1 MKKLLAMVL
10 ALVMTLSLAVSANA
24 AFKDDTKI
32 SDDYAEAVAVL
43 NGMGVFKGYED
54 GSFKPEGNITRAEVA
69 TIVYRIYTAD
79 VAKNDKSGL
88 YATYNKFSDMAGAG
102 WAQGYIGYCA
112 NASLV
117 KGYPDGTFKPSGKVT
132 GYEVLAMILR
142 AVGYD
147 KNNEFSGADWALH
160 VAQTAQQLGILDNV
174 AKTTDLNAP
183 ASRELVAELL
193 FQGIQKA
200 QVTYTPAFGY
210 VTDKVIST
218 KTNSLGEKNFK
229 LASAVAA
236 DKWGRPATKWTYNTG
251 DKSTTFVSKADVS
264 YTKAV
269 AECDVAHDLGLS
281 ADTAYTL
288 IVNGQPQTTNY
299 LVNLTDT
306 VTKMGAQG
314 RLFEVYK
321 DAKTIVMIDTFLA
334 KVTYVADITYDAQGH
349 VKTPATITL
358 EVYDGTNGTGAQKAA
373 TYTTL
378 TLKDYDNNYG
388 YAKDEYV
395 LVNAYTNDPNSAT
408 ISGKVFNNTKQYAE
422 IVGKATS
429 IEGAQS
435 VIYWNAQQHNVE
447 GTVYDDAVKFY
458 LDQAAQK
465 DAKYTW
471 YFDSYNNL
479 IGAVEIAAANSYGVI
494 NSIWWAGNATD
505 GSGVAKANVTYVDGT
520 TAQVDISEVT
530 YASANNE
537 VVTGTVTHS
546 TGTTT
551 DKVMK
556 ADNKLFYVDSY
567 IKTNT
572 DLDAY
577 KLLNGH
583 LFRFTTKS
591 NGTLSAVEVSTYT
604 TASATAANLADYGK
618 LHNTETGLAVYKN
631 TQVYTNLTNT
641 LVVNANTTFLVRS
654 GAGTSASPYTFKSIT
669 GFTNIDNY
677 NAAEVDWVD
686 LNGDNV
692 ADYVY
697 VIGATTSSK
706 VTSLFYFDGQ
716 QGAYTLADGTWVVKG
731 YVDGVAGEVKFANY
745 AALQSTLT
753 VNSVAG
759 EPKTNTLYIVALED
773 GVVKQ
778 GHAVTTGETLDAEV
792 VSTTVNGTP
801 TTETYALSSAYESGK
816 TYTVDKV
823 SGTIGDNFSDSLY
836 YDADGRQYYSVIADL
851 TKVVGTMGNPVDQ
864 DYYFVYINNATGQSN
879 RLCAQ
884 AYAYDKNAA
893 ATNAVITATTVTNTV
908 AAVKGNTV
916 DSVKF
921 AAQATAGTGFTGTP
935 DLTVSNVKFERLFT
949 AANGA
954 TSWVEMAANEVFVAN
969 VSYRATITID
979 VPSTMANAQLA
990 STNVITYTAG
1000 GHTTT
1005 GVYNTVVTDVFS
1017 VQ

>member
-24 AFKDDTKI
+24 AFKDDKSI
-32 SDDYAEAVAVL
+32 SDDYAESVAVL

-69 TIVYRIYTAD
+69 TIIYRIYTAD

-160 VAQTAQQLGILDNV
+160 VAQTAQQLGVLDNV

-229 LASAVAA
+229 LASAAAA
-236 DKWGRPATKWTYNTG
+236 DKWGRPATKWTYTTG
-251 DKSTTFVSKADVS
+251 DKATTFVEKPDLT

-269 AECDVAHDLGLS
+269 TECDVAHDAGLKV
-281 ADTAYTL
+281 DTAYTL
-288 IVNGQPQTTNY
+288 IVNGQTASTKY
-299 LVNLTDT
+299 TVNLTDT
-306 VTKMGAQG
+306 KTTMGAQG
-314 RLFEVYK
+314 RLFEVY
-321 DAKTIVMIDTFLA
+321 DDTIVMIDTFLA

-358 EVYDGTNGTGAQKAA
+358 EVYDSKTAPK
-373 TYTTL
+373 TTAL

-395 LVNAYTNDPNSAT
+395 LINAYTDATNSVT
-408 ISGKVFNNTKQYAE
+408 VSGKVYNNNKQYAE
-422 IVGKATS
+422 IVSKATS
-429 IEGAQS
+429 VDGAQS

-447 GTVYDDAVKFY
+447 GTVYDDAAKFY

-479 IGAVEIAAANSYGVI
+479 IGAVEIAAATSYGVI

-505 GSGVAKANVTYVDGT
+505 GSGVAKANVTYMDGT
-520 TAQVDISEVT
+520 TAQVDISKMT
-530 YASANNE
+530 YVYTTPATPATPATKTVKS
-537 VVTGTVTHS
+537 GDVTHS
-546 TGTTT
+546 TGINAL
-551 DKVMK
+551 VMK
-556 ADNKLFYVDSY
+556 ADDQNKYFYVDTY
-567 IKTNT
+567 INTNKVADT
-572 DLDAY
+572 NGI
-577 KLLNGH
+577 LNGH
-583 LFRFTTKS
+583 LFQFTTKS
-591 NGTLSAVEVSTYT
+591 NGTLDAVEVATG
-604 TASATAANLADYGK
+604 TAAKLYNLADV
-618 LHNTETGLAVYKN
+618 AVSKN
-631 TQVYTNLTNT
+631 TQVYGGATGT
-641 LVVNANTTFLVRS
+641 LVVNSNTVFLVRS
-654 GAGTSASPYTFKSIT
+654 GADTTANPYTFKSIT

-677 NAAEVDWVD
+677 AKGEVDYVD

-697 VIGATTSSK
+697 VIAPTTTSK

-731 YVDGVAGEVKFANY
+731 YVDGVAGEVKFANFD
-745 AALQSTLT
+745 ALQNTLKINGQT
-753 VNSVAG
+753 GYPVN
-759 EPKTNTLYIVALED
+759 NTLYVVTLED
-773 GVVKQ
+773 GVVKS
-778 GHAVTTGETLDAEV
+778 GHIVTDGEQLKGNA
-792 VSTTVNGTP
+792 NYP
-801 TTETYALSSAYESGK
+801 LSSAYN
-816 TYTVDKV
+816 TYSDITINIVEGAAGTVENNYSDRD
-823 SGTIGDNFSDSLY
+823 TFADSLY
-836 YDADGRQYYSVIADL
+836 HDYSANKYYSVVTDL
-851 TKVVGTMGNPVDQ
+851 TKVVGTMGNPADQ
-864 DYYFVYINNATGQSN
+864 HYYFVSIQNNGQLN
-879 RLCAQ
+879 ALALQ
-884 AYAYDKNAA
+884 AYAYDKVKSGVDVPNAA
-893 ATNAVITATTVTNTV
+893 TVIGVALNANKSAMVSLNTNNDAKKGDVYSVTLEQLRDNGYVTVGTFSGTV
-908 AAVKGNTV
+908 
-916 DSVKF
+916 
-921 AAQATAGTGFTGTP
+921 
-935 DLTVSNVKFERLFT
+935 VSD
-949 AANGA
+949 GA
-954 TSWVEMAANEVFVAN
+954 TSV
-969 VSYRATITID
+969 TID
-979 VPSTMANAQLA
+979 LGG
-990 STNVITYTAG
+990 VIGAGTYKVTAG
-1000 GHTTT
+1000 S
-1005 GVYNTVVTDVFS
+1005 YSSIMSFAN
-1017 VQ
+1017 

>member
-24 AFKDDTKI
+24 AFKDDKSI
-32 SDDYAEAVAVL
+32 SDDYAESVAVL

-69 TIVYRIYTAD
+69 TIIYRIYTAD

-160 VAQTAQQLGILDNV
+160 VAQTAQQLGVLDNV

-236 DKWGRPATKWTYNTG
+236 DKWGRPATKWTYTTG
-251 DKSTTFVSKADVS
+251 DKATTFVEKPDLT

-269 AECDVAHDLGLS
+269 AECDVAHDLDLS
-281 ADTAYTL
+281 ADTAYAL
-288 IVNGQPQTTNY
+288 IVNGQKQATTY
-299 LVNLTDT
+299 TVNLTDT

-358 EVYDGTNGTGAQKAA
+358 EVYDAKNASTP
-373 TYTTL
+373 L
-378 TLKDYDNNYG
+378 TLKDYDANYG

-395 LVNAYTNDPNSAT
+395 LVNAYTNTVNSAT
-408 ISGKVFNNTKQYAE
+408 VSGKVINTADQYAE

-435 VIYWNAQQHNVE
+435 VIYWNAKQHNVE
-447 GTVYDDAVKFY
+447 GTVYDDAVKFC

-520 TAQVDISEVT
+520 TAVLDISTLIYNGAAAENRNTT
-530 YASANNE
+530 YIAKGGKLSHNTAALKVMSGDTYSTAPTSYFYIDDYIDQNARADKTSAQILNDDMFQF
-537 VVTGTVTHS
+537 TTQTDGTV
-546 TGTTT
+546 
-551 DKVMK
+551 K
-556 ADNKLFYVDSY
+556 
-567 IKTNT
+567 
-572 DLDAY
+572 
-577 KLLNGH
+577 
-583 LFRFTTKS
+583 
-591 NGTLSAVEVSTYT
+591 AVEVSG
-604 TASATAANLADYGK
+604 AGTAAAYKNLHSENLAI
-618 LHNTETGLAVYKN
+618 YKN
-631 TQVYTNLTNT
+631 TQIYTAPST
-641 LVVNANTTFLVRS
+641 LVVNANTVFLVRS
-654 GAGTSASPYTFKSIT
+654 GAGTSANPYTFKSVT

-677 NAAEVDWVD
+677 VAAEVDWVD

-697 VIGATTSSK
+697 VIGATTTSK

-716 QGAYTLADGTWVVKG
+716 QGAYTLSDGTWVVKG

-745 AALQSTLT
+745 DALQ
-753 VNSVAG
+753 
-759 EPKTNTLYIVALED
+759 NTLRDAYQSNIKHAPAANKLYVVKLED
-773 GVVKQ
+773 GVVMD
-778 GHAVTTGETLDAEV
+778 GHMVSATGGAMV
-792 VSTTVNGTP
+792 A
-801 TTETYALSSAYESGK
+801 YAPDYPLSAAYESGK
-816 TYTVDKV
+816 SYYVDFV
-823 SGTIGDNFSDSLY
+823 SGEKNATTGANVDTFNGSLY
-836 YDADGRQYYSVIADL
+836 YDASAGQYYSVITEGGV
-851 TKVVGTMGNPVDQ
+851 TKMVGTMGNPGDQ
-864 DYYFVYINNATGQSN
+864 EYYFVYVTGGAAEN
-879 RLCAQ
+879 RLCVQ
-884 AYAYDKNAA
+884 AYAYDK
-893 ATNAVITATTVTNTV
+893 VTSPSNPDAGANGVVTYTL
-908 AAVKGNTV
+908 NIV
-916 DSVKF
+916 DNK
-921 AAQATAGTGFTGTP
+921 TGKVLQSYTK
-935 DLTVSNVKFERLFT
+935 TVSNVADGTYTITL
-949 AANGA
+949 A
-954 TSWVEMAANEVFVAN
+954 EMAALWN
-969 VSYRATITID
+969 VSTAKLTAFGPDSYTYT
-979 VPSTMANAQLA
+979 LA
-990 STNVITYTAG
+990 STASPAVTTASP
-1000 GHTTT
+1000 TLNA
-1005 GVYNTVVTDVFS
+1005 YYAN
-1017 VQ
+1017 

>member
-24 AFKDDTKI
+24 AFKDDKSI
-32 SDDYAEAVAVL
+32 SDDYAESVAVL

-69 TIVYRIYTAD
+69 TIIYRIYTAD

-160 VAQTAQQLGILDNV
+160 VAQTAQQLGVLDNV

-229 LASAVAA
+229 LASAAAA
-236 DKWGRPATKWTYNTG
+236 DKWGRPATKWTYTTG
-251 DKSTTFVSKADVS
+251 DKATTFVEKPDLT

-269 AECDVAHDLGLS
+269 TECDVAHDAGLKV
-281 ADTAYTL
+281 DTAYTL
-288 IVNGQPQTTNY
+288 IVNGQTASTKY
-299 LVNLTDT
+299 TVNLTDT
-306 VTKMGAQG
+306 KTTMGAQG
-314 RLFEVYK
+314 RLFEVY
-321 DAKTIVMIDTFLA
+321 DDTIVMIDTFLA

-358 EVYDGTNGTGAQKAA
+358 EVYDSKTEPK
-373 TYTTL
+373 TTAL

-395 LVNAYTNDPNSAT
+395 LINAYTNATNSVT
-408 ISGKVFNNTKQYAE
+408 VSGKVYNNNKQYAE
-422 IVGKATS
+422 IVSKATS
-429 IEGAQS
+429 VDGAQS

-447 GTVYDDAVKFY
+447 GTVYDDAAKFY

-479 IGAVEIAAANSYGVI
+479 IGAVEIAAATSYGVI

-505 GSGVAKANVTYVDGT
+505 GSGVAKANVTYMDGT
-520 TAQVDISEVT
+520 TAQVDISKMT
-530 YASANNE
+530 YVYTTPATPATPATKTVKS
-537 VVTGTVTHS
+537 GDVTHS
-546 TGTTT
+546 TGINAL
-551 DKVMK
+551 VMK
-556 ADNKLFYVDSY
+556 ADDQNKYFYVDTY
-567 IKTNT
+567 INTNKVADT
-572 DLDAY
+572 NGI
-577 KLLNGH
+577 LNGH
-583 LFRFTTKS
+583 LFQFTTKS
-591 NGTLSAVEVSTYT
+591 NGTLDAVEVATG
-604 TASATAANLADYGK
+604 TAAKLYNLADV
-618 LHNTETGLAVYKN
+618 AVSKN
-631 TQVYTNLTNT
+631 TQVYGGVTGT
-641 LVVNANTTFLVRS
+641 LVVNSNTVFLVRS
-654 GAGTSASPYTFKSIT
+654 GADTTANPYTFKSIT

-677 NAAEVDWVD
+677 AKGEVDYVD

-697 VIGATTSSK
+697 VIAPTTTSK
-706 VTSLFYFDGQ
+706 VTSLFYFDGR
-716 QGAYTLADGTWVVKG
+716 QGAFTLDDGMWVVKG
-731 YVDGVAGEVKFANY
+731 YVDGVDSEVKFANFD
-745 AALQSTLT
+745 ALQNTLKINDKT
-753 VNSVAG
+753 GYPVN
-759 EPKTNTLYIVALED
+759 NTLYVVTLED
-773 GVVKQ
+773 GVVKS
-778 GHAVTTGETLDAEV
+778 GHIVTNGEQLKGY
-792 VSTTVNGTP
+792 VNYP
-801 TTETYALSSAYESGK
+801 LSSAYN
-816 TYTVDKV
+816 TYSDITIDIVEGAAGTVENNYSDRD
-823 SGTIGDNFSDSLY
+823 TFADSLY
-836 YDADGRQYYSVIADL
+836 HDYSANKYYSVVTDL
-851 TKVVGTMGNPVDQ
+851 TKVVGTMGNPADQ
-864 DYYFVYINNATGQSN
+864 HYYFVSIQNNGQLN
-879 RLCAQ
+879 ALALQ
-884 AYAYDKNAA
+884 AYAYDKVKSGVDVPNAA
-893 ATNAVITATTVTNTV
+893 TVIDVALNANKDATVSLNANNDAKKGDVYSVTLEQLRDNGYVTVGTFSGTV
-908 AAVKGNTV
+908 AS
-916 DSVKF
+916 D
-921 AAQATAGTGFTGTP
+921 
-935 DLTVSNVKFERLFT
+935 
-949 AANGA
+949 GA
-954 TSWVEMAANEVFVAN
+954 TSV
-969 VSYRATITID
+969 TIE
-979 VPSTMANAQLA
+979 LHG
-990 STNVITYTAG
+990 VIGAGTYKVTAG
-1000 GHTTT
+1000 S
-1005 GVYNTVVTDVFS
+1005 YSSIMSFAN
-1017 VQ
+1017 

>member
-24 AFKDDTKI
+24 AFKDDKSI
-32 SDDYAEAVAVL
+32 SDDYAESVAVL

-69 TIVYRIYTAD
+69 TIIYRIYTAD

-160 VAQTAQQLGILDNV
+160 VAQTAQQLGVLDNV

-229 LASAVAA
+229 LASAAAA

-251 DKSTTFVSKADVS
+251 DKATTFVEKPDLT

-269 AECDVAHDLGLS
+269 TECDVAHDAGLK

-288 IVNGQPQTTNY
+288 IVNGQTASTKY
-299 LVNLTDT
+299 TVNLTDT
-306 VTKMGAQG
+306 KTKMGAQG
-314 RLFEVYK
+314 RLFEIY
-321 DAKTIVMIDTFLA
+321 DDTIVMIDTFLA

-358 EVYDGTNGTGAQKAA
+358 EVYDSKTAPK
-373 TYTTL
+373 TTAL
-378 TLKDYDNNYG
+378 TLKDYDANYG

-395 LVNAYTNDPNSAT
+395 LVNAYTDKAANSAT
-408 ISGKVFNNTKQYAE
+408 VSGKVYNNDKQYAE

-520 TAQVDISEVT
+520 TAQVDLSEMT
-530 YASANNE
+530 YFDDNASGIVRSKIAN
-537 VVTGTVTHS
+537 GKVTHS
-546 TGTTT
+546 TGINNM
-551 DKVMK
+551 VMK
-556 ADNKLFYVDSY
+556 ADGNYFYVDSY
-567 IKTNT
+567 INTNT
-572 DLDAY
+572 NADTNE
-577 KLLNGH
+577 LLNGH

-591 NGTLSAVEVSTYT
+591 NGTLKAVEVATYP
-604 TASATAANLADYGK
+604 AEANVADSGK
-618 LHNTETGLAVYKN
+618 LHSVASLAVSKN
-631 TQVYTNLTNT
+631 TQVMSNGTYT
-641 LVVNANTTFLVRS
+641 LVVNSNTTFLVRS

-745 AALQSTLT
+745 DALQKALKI
-753 VNSVAG
+753 NSQTG
-759 EPKTNTLYIVALED
+759 YPENNTLYVVTLKD
-773 GVVKQ
+773 GVVQ
-778 GHAVTTGETLDAEV
+778 SGHAAVDDEPLNDNNEY
-792 VSTTVNGTP
+792 P
-801 TTETYALSSAYESGK
+801 LSSAYN
-816 TYTVDKV
+816 TYSNITINFVEGAAGTVANNYSDRD
-823 SGTIGDNFSDSLY
+823 TFADSLY
-836 YDADGRQYYSVIADL
+836 HDYSANKYYSVVTDL
-851 TKVVGTMGNPVDQ
+851 TKVVGTMGNPADQ
-864 DYYFVYINNATGQSN
+864 NYYFVSIQNNGQLN
-879 RLCAQ
+879 ALALQ
-884 AYAYDKNAA
+884 AYAYDKVKSGVDVPNAA
-893 ATNAVITATTVTNTV
+893 TVIGVALNANKDA
-908 AAVKGNTV
+908 
-916 DSVKF
+916 
-921 AAQATAGTGFTGTP
+921 
-935 DLTVSNVKFERLFT
+935 TVSLNDKNDAKKGDVYSVTLEQLRDNGYVTVGTFSGT
-949 AANGA
+949 VGNDGA
-954 TSWVEMAANEVFVAN
+954 TSV
-969 VSYRATITID
+969 TIE
-979 VPSTMANAQLA
+979 LRG
-990 STNVITYTAG
+990 VIGAGTYKVTAG
-1000 GHTTT
+1000 S
-1005 GVYNTVVTDVFS
+1005 YSSIMSFAN
-1017 VQ
+1017 

>member
-24 AFKDDTKI
+24 AFKDDKSI
-32 SDDYAEAVAVL
+32 SDDYAESVAVL

-69 TIVYRIYTAD
+69 TIIYRIYTAD

-160 VAQTAQQLGILDNV
+160 VAQTAQQLGVLDRV

-229 LASAVAA
+229 LASAAA
-236 DKWGRPATKWTYNTG
+236 SDKWGRPATKWTYTTG
-251 DKSTTFVSKADVS
+251 DKATTFVEKPDLT

-269 AECDVAHDLGLS
+269 TECDVAHDAGLK

-288 IVNGQPQTTNY
+288 IVNGQPASTKYT
-299 LVNLTDT
+299 VNLTDT
-306 VTKMGAQG
+306 KTKMGAQG
-314 RLFEVYK
+314 RLFEIY
-321 DAKTIVMIDTFLA
+321 DDTIVMIDTFLA

-358 EVYDGTNGTGAQKAA
+358 EVYDSKTAPK
-373 TYTTL
+373 TTAL

-395 LVNAYTNDPNSAT
+395 LVNAFTDATNSAT
-408 ISGKVFNNTKQYAE
+408 VSGKVFNNTKQYAE
-422 IVGKATS
+422 IVSKATS
-429 IEGAQS
+429 VDGAQS

-447 GTVYDDAVKFY
+447 GTVYDDAAKFY

-479 IGAVEIAAANSYGVI
+479 IGAVEIAAATSYGVI

-505 GSGVAKANVTYVDGT
+505 GSGVAKANVTYMDGT
-520 TAQVDISEVT
+520 TAQVDISKMT
-530 YASANNE
+530 YVHTTPATPATPATKTVKS
-537 VVTGTVTHS
+537 GDVTHS
-546 TGTTT
+546 TGINAL
-551 DKVMK
+551 VMK
-556 ADNKLFYVDSY
+556 ADDQNKYFYVDTY
-567 IKTNT
+567 INTNKVADT
-572 DLDAY
+572 NGI
-577 KLLNGH
+577 LNGH
-583 LFRFTTKS
+583 LFQFTTKS
-591 NGTLSAVEVSTYT
+591 NGTLDAVEVATG
-604 TASATAANLADYGK
+604 TAAKLYNLADV
-618 LHNTETGLAVYKN
+618 AVSKN
-631 TQVYTNLTNT
+631 TQVYGGATGT
-641 LVVNANTTFLVRS
+641 LVVNSNTVFLVRS
-654 GAGTSASPYTFKSIT
+654 GADTTANPYTFKSIT

-677 NAAEVDWVD
+677 AKGEVDYVD

-697 VIGATTSSK
+697 VIAPTTTSK

-731 YVDGVAGEVKFANY
+731 YVDGVAGEVKFANFD
-745 AALQSTLT
+745 ALQNTLKISGQT
-753 VNSVAG
+753 GYPVN
-759 EPKTNTLYIVALED
+759 NTLYVVTLED
-773 GVVKQ
+773 GVVKS
-778 GHAVTTGETLDAEV
+778 GHIVTDGEQLK
-792 VSTTVNGTP
+792 G
-801 TTETYALSSAYESGK
+801 YANYPLSSAYN
-816 TYTVDKV
+816 TYSDITINIVEGAAGTVANNYSDRD
-823 SGTIGDNFSDSLY
+823 TFADSLY
-836 YDADGRQYYSVIADL
+836 HDYSANKYYSVVTDL
-851 TKVVGTMGNPVDQ
+851 TKVVGTMGNPADQ
-864 DYYFVYINNATGQSN
+864 NYYFVSIQNNGQLN
-879 RLCAQ
+879 ALALQ
-884 AYAYDKNAA
+884 AYAYDKVKSGVDVPNAA
-893 ATNAVITATTVTNTV
+893 TVIGVALNANKSATVSLNANNDAKQGDVYSVTLEQLRDNGYVAVGTFSGTV
-908 AAVKGNTV
+908 AYDGAN
-916 DSVKF
+916 SVTIELGSVIGAGTYKV
-921 AAQATAGTGFTGTP
+921 TAGSYSSIMSF
-935 DLTVSNVKFERLFT
+935 
-949 AANGA
+949 AN
-954 TSWVEMAANEVFVAN
+954 
-969 VSYRATITID
+969 
-979 VPSTMANAQLA
+979 
-990 STNVITYTAG
+990 
-1000 GHTTT
+1000 
-1005 GVYNTVVTDVFS
+1005 
-1017 VQ
+1017 

>member
-24 AFKDDTKI
+24 FKDDKSI
-32 SDDYAEAVAVL
+32 SDDYAESVAVL

-54 GSFKPEGNITRAEVA
+54 GSFKPEGKITRAEVA

-117 KGYPDGTFKPSGKVT
+117 KGYPDGTFKPSGNVT

-160 VAQTAQQLGILDNV
+160 VAQTAQQLGVLDNV

-210 VTDKVIST
+210 VTDKVIGT

-229 LASAVAA
+229 LASAAA
-236 DKWGRPATKWTYNTG
+236 SDKWGRPATKWTYNTG
-251 DKSTTFVSKADVS
+251 DKATTFVEKPDLT

-269 AECDVAHDLGLS
+269 TECDVAHDAGLK

-288 IVNGQPQTTNY
+288 IVNGQTASTKY
-299 LVNLTDT
+299 TVNLTDT
-306 VTKMGAQG
+306 KTTMGAQG
-314 RLFEVYK
+314 RLFEVY
-321 DAKTIVMIDTFLA
+321 DDTIVMIDTFLA

-358 EVYDGTNGTGAQKAA
+358 EVYDSKTAPK
-373 TYTTL
+373 TTAL

-395 LVNAYTNDPNSAT
+395 LVNAFTDATNSAT
-408 ISGKVFNNTKQYAE
+408 VSGKVFNNTKQYAE
-422 IVGKATS
+422 IVSKATS
-429 IEGAQS
+429 VDGAQS

-447 GTVYDDAVKFY
+447 GTVYDDAAKFY

-479 IGAVEIAAANSYGVI
+479 IGAVEIAAATSYGVI

-505 GSGVAKANVTYVDGT
+505 GSGVAKANVTYMDGT
-520 TAQVDISEVT
+520 TAQVDISKMT
-530 YASANNE
+530 YVHTTPATPATPATKTVKS
-537 VVTGTVTHS
+537 GDVTHS
-546 TGTTT
+546 TGINAL
-551 DKVMK
+551 VMK
-556 ADNKLFYVDSY
+556 ADDQNKYFYVDTY
-567 IKTNT
+567 INTNKVADT
-572 DLDAY
+572 NGI
-577 KLLNGH
+577 LNGH
-583 LFRFTTKS
+583 LFQFTTKS
-591 NGTLSAVEVSTYT
+591 NGTLDAVEVATG
-604 TASATAANLADYGK
+604 TAAKLYNLADV
-618 LHNTETGLAVYKN
+618 AVSKN
-631 TQVYTNLTNT
+631 TQVYGGATGT
-641 LVVNANTTFLVRS
+641 LVVNSNTVFLVRS
-654 GAGTSASPYTFKSIT
+654 GADTTANPYTFKSIT

-677 NAAEVDWVD
+677 AKGEVDYVD

-697 VIGATTSSK
+697 VIAPTTTSK

-731 YVDGVAGEVKFANY
+731 YVDGVAGEVKFANFD
-745 AALQSTLT
+745 ALQNTLKISGQT
-753 VNSVAG
+753 GYPVN
-759 EPKTNTLYIVALED
+759 NTLYVVTLED
-773 GVVKQ
+773 GVVKS
-778 GHAVTTGETLDAEV
+778 GHIVTDDEQLKG
-792 VSTTVNGTP
+792 
-801 TTETYALSSAYESGK
+801 YANYPLSSAYN
-816 TYTVDKV
+816 TYSDITINIVEGAAGTVANNYSDRD
-823 SGTIGDNFSDSLY
+823 TFADSLY
-836 YDADGRQYYSVIADL
+836 HDYSANKYYSVVTDL
-851 TKVVGTMGNPVDQ
+851 TKVVGTMGNPADQ
-864 DYYFVYINNATGQSN
+864 NYYFVSIQNNGQLN
-879 RLCAQ
+879 ALALQ
-884 AYAYDKNAA
+884 AYAYDKVESGGDVPNAA
-893 ATNAVITATTVTNTV
+893 TVIGVALNANKSATVSLNTNNDAKQGDVYSVTLEQLRDNGYVAVGTFSGTV
-908 AAVKGNTV
+908 AYDGAN
-916 DSVKF
+916 SVTIELGSVIGAGTYKV
-921 AAQATAGTGFTGTP
+921 TAGSYSSIMSF
-935 DLTVSNVKFERLFT
+935 
-949 AANGA
+949 AN
-954 TSWVEMAANEVFVAN
+954 
-969 VSYRATITID
+969 
-979 VPSTMANAQLA
+979 
-990 STNVITYTAG
+990 
-1000 GHTTT
+1000 
-1005 GVYNTVVTDVFS
+1005 
-1017 VQ
+1017 

>member
-24 AFKDDTKI
+24 FKDDKSI
-32 SDDYAEAVAVL
+32 SDDYAESVAVL

-160 VAQTAQQLGILDNV
+160 VAQTAQQLGVLDRV

-229 LASAVAA
+229 LASAAAA
-236 DKWGRPATKWTYNTG
+236 DKWGRPATKWTYTTG
-251 DKSTTFVSKADVS
+251 DKATTFVEKPDLT

-269 AECDVAHDLGLS
+269 TECDVAHDAGLKV
-281 ADTAYTL
+281 DTAYTL
-288 IVNGQPQTTNY
+288 IVNGQTASTKY
-299 LVNLTDT
+299 TVNLTDT
-306 VTKMGAQG
+306 KTTMGAQG
-314 RLFEVYK
+314 RLFEVY
-321 DAKTIVMIDTFLA
+321 DDTIVMIDTFLA

-358 EVYDGTNGTGAQKAA
+358 EVYDSKTAPK
-373 TYTTL
+373 TTAL

-395 LVNAYTNDPNSAT
+395 LINAYTDATNSVT
-408 ISGKVFNNTKQYAE
+408 VSGKVYNNNKQYAE
-422 IVGKATS
+422 IVSKATS
-429 IEGAQS
+429 VDGAQS

-447 GTVYDDAVKFY
+447 GTVYDDAAKFY

-479 IGAVEIAAANSYGVI
+479 IGAVEIAAATSYGVI

-505 GSGVAKANVTYVDGT
+505 GSGVAKANVTYMDGT
-520 TAQVDISEVT
+520 TAQVDISKMT
-530 YASANNE
+530 YVYTTPATPATPATKTVKS
-537 VVTGTVTHS
+537 GDVTHS
-546 TGTTT
+546 TGINAL
-551 DKVMK
+551 VMK
-556 ADNKLFYVDSY
+556 ADDQNKYFYVDTY
-567 IKTNT
+567 INTNKVADT
-572 DLDAY
+572 NGI
-577 KLLNGH
+577 LNGH
-583 LFRFTTKS
+583 LFQFTTKS
-591 NGTLSAVEVSTYT
+591 NGTLDAVEVATG
-604 TASATAANLADYGK
+604 TAAKLYNLADV
-618 LHNTETGLAVYKN
+618 AVSKN
-631 TQVYTNLTNT
+631 TQVYGGATGT
-641 LVVNANTTFLVRS
+641 LVVNSNTVFLVRS
-654 GAGTSASPYTFKSIT
+654 GADTTANPYTFKSIT

-677 NAAEVDWVD
+677 AKGEVDYVD

-697 VIGATTSSK
+697 VIAPTTTSK

-731 YVDGVAGEVKFANY
+731 YVDGVAGEVKFANFD
-745 AALQSTLT
+745 ALQNTLKISGQT
-753 VNSVAG
+753 GYPVN
-759 EPKTNTLYIVALED
+759 NTLYVVTLED
-773 GVVKQ
+773 GVVKS
-778 GHAVTTGETLDAEV
+778 GHIVTDGEQLK
-792 VSTTVNGTP
+792 G
-801 TTETYALSSAYESGK
+801 YANYPLSSAYN
-816 TYTVDKV
+816 TYSDITINIVEGAAGTVANNYSDRD
-823 SGTIGDNFSDSLY
+823 TFADSLY
-836 YDADGRQYYSVIADL
+836 HDYSANKYYSVVTDL
-851 TKVVGTMGNPVDQ
+851 TKVVGTMGNPADQ
-864 DYYFVYINNATGQSN
+864 NYYFVSIQNNGQLN
-879 RLCAQ
+879 ALALQ
-884 AYAYDKNAA
+884 AYAYDKVKSGVDVPNAA
-893 ATNAVITATTVTNTV
+893 TVIGVALNANKSATVSLNANNDAKQGDVYSVTLEQLRDNGYVAVGTFSGTV
-908 AAVKGNTV
+908 AYDGAN
-916 DSVKF
+916 SVTIELGSVIGAGTYKV
-921 AAQATAGTGFTGTP
+921 TAGSYSSIMSF
-935 DLTVSNVKFERLFT
+935 
-949 AANGA
+949 AN
-954 TSWVEMAANEVFVAN
+954 
-969 VSYRATITID
+969 
-979 VPSTMANAQLA
+979 
-990 STNVITYTAG
+990 
-1000 GHTTT
+1000 
-1005 GVYNTVVTDVFS
+1005 
-1017 VQ
+1017 